1 MDGIISTF
9 AIIIGTLGAKQNILV
24 AFILATANL
33 LADAFSMAVGSYE
46 SVIQEEYKYQALT
59 KGLFTF
65 ISFVIIGCIPIL
77 SLIGV
82 LGKKS
87 LKFTAIN
94 LGKLVGFTLLAFITV
109 GLIKANYETL
119 VGNDTNKKSKKEKL
133 KIVILT
139 VLRGTVAGLIAYL
152 VAHNLTNFLEN

>member
-1 MDGIISTF
+1 MVAWMELSVTF

-65 ISFVIIGCIPIL
+65 ISFVIIGCKTSIL

-94 LGKLVGFTLLAFITV
+94 LGKLIGFTLLAFITV
-109 GLIKANYETL
+109 GLIKANYENL
-119 VGNDTNKKSKKEKL
+119 VGNDTNKKSKKEKFKNSNSYGL
-133 KIVILT
+133 K
-139 VLRGTVAGLIAYL
+139 RYCRL
-152 VAHNLTNFLEN
+152 V